1 MWMLRALSLSLV
13 VQILHDLDELDE
25 RVDNAVHGL
34 SREVPRIARHVNNLF
49 SYFFYGGLL
58 PQPSIYIILE

>member
-1 MWMLRALSLSLV
+1 MSLSLV
-13 VQILHDLDELDE
+13 VQILHDLDEIDE

-49 SYFFYGGLL
+49 SYFFMEGCC
-58 PQPSIYIILE
+58 PNPPIYIILE